1 MKLNGGYEENTL
13 IMDRLFRNNPT
24 VKSRE
29 IRTVSGIRCRI
40 YFGDG
45 LVATNLIRDG
55 IIAPVMG
62 FDGKMIQGREL
73 DIFALSV
80 IQLPEV
86 QKSSDTVEMEAAVA
100 YGDALLFVEG
110 AQEGLIIGCKGF
122 SFRSLQEPEEEK
134 VSQGPREGFVEPVMI
149 NISMLKRRLRTS
161 RLKIEVFSLGGSTRT
176 TCCLCYLEGTAPED
190 LVSLMRQRISKIRI
204 DGVLSSNYVCE
215 MIDPSIPGLFRRVG
229 TTARPDVASAALLEG
244 RVAIL
249 LDGCP
254 QALTAPFV
262 FIENFQS
269 PEDYYVPYH
278 QAVFARALRLF
289 AFFAA
294 ISLVPV
300 YIAVLSYH
308 PGTLSTKMMI
318 NIAMTQE
325 ATPFSAVGQ
334 ALLFLLSFDLLRE
347 AGLRTPSSIGQS
359 LSIVGALILG
369 QSAVEANIV
378 SPSMVIIVA
387 LSGVTGLAASKLKNQ
402 IIILRLILLLFSQ
415 LDGLWGFVMGISL
428 ITGRLAVMES
438 FGVDYLSSM
447 PFISQGSHED
457 SLMRKPFSFMKKYG
471 RFISKRRGG

>member
-1 MKLNGGYEENTL
+1 
-13 IMDRLFRNNPT
+13 
-24 VKSRE
+24 
-29 IRTVSGIRCRI
+29 
-40 YFGDG
+40 
-45 LVATNLIRDG
+45 
-55 IIAPVMG
+55 
-62 FDGKMIQGREL
+62 
-73 DIFALSV
+73 
-80 IQLPEV
+80 
-86 QKSSDTVEMEAAVA
+86 
-100 YGDALLFVEG
+100 
-110 AQEGLIIGCKGF
+110 
-122 SFRSLQEPEEEK
+122 
-134 VSQGPREGFVEPVMI
+134 
-149 NISMLKRRLRTS
+149 
-161 RLKIEVFSLGGSTRT
+161 
-176 TCCLCYLEGTAPED
+176 
-190 LVSLMRQRISKIRI
+190 
-204 DGVLSSNYVCE
+204 
-215 MIDPSIPGLFRRVG
+215 MIDPSLPGLVRRIG

-278 QAVFARALRLF
+278 QAAFARALRFF

-294 ISLVPV
+294 ISLVPA
-300 YIAVLSYH
+300 YIAILSYH

-318 NIAMTQE
+318 NIAMMQE

-402 IIILRLILLLFSQ
+402 IIVLRLILLLFSQ
-415 LDGLWGFVMGISL
+415 LAGLWGFVMGISL
-428 ITGRLAVMES
+428 IVGRLAVMES

-447 PFISQGSHED
+447 PFIAQGSHED
-457 SLMRKPFSFMKKYG
+457 SLIRKPFSFMKKYG
-471 RFISKRRGG
+471 RFISKRRGI